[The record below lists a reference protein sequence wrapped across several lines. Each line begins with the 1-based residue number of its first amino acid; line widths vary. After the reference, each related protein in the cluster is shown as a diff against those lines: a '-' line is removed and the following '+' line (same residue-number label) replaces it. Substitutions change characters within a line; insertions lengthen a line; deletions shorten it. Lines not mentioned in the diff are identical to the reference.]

1 MNTVVVS
8 AIVGILTSAVTAY
21 ITTRLRMREERAKW
35 DRDFALKY
43 AQARSENRGAADN
56 LASQF
61 AVGFLLVEHPNG
73 CRDRVFI
80 PEGGRITI
88 GRDSSRCQVVLLD
101 PSVSAIAVMIETE
114 GSLVFVQDLYTRNGT
129 FLNGTRLQTE
139 SRSKLKSG
147 DVIKLG
153 DTKLTFQAMPES

>member
-21 ITTRLRMREERAKW
+21 ITTLLRMREERAKW
-35 DRDFALKY
+35 DRDLALKY
-43 AQARSENRGAADN
+43 AQARSENRGAADSM
-56 LASQF
+56 ASQF

-73 CRDRVFI
+73 SRDKVFI

-88 GRDSSRCQVVLLD
+88 GRDSSRSQVVLSD
-101 PSVSAIAVMIETE
+101 PSVSAIAAMIETE

-147 DVIKLG
+147 DVIRLG